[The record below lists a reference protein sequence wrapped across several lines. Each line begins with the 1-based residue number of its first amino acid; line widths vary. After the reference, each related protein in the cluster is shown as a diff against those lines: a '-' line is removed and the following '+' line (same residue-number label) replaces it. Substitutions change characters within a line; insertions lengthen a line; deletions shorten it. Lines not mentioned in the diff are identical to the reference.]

1 MPREGSFVHNL
12 LALLA
17 SKETHNTVLP
27 LSQLRPTDKTH
38 SGEVSE
44 EKTVNLKA

>member
-17 SKETHNTVLP
+17 SKETHNTLLP
-27 LSQLRPTDKTH
+27 LSQLRSTDKTNN
-38 SGEVSE
+38 GEIS
-44 EKTVNLKA
+44 KGKNVNLKA